1 MQLNKKFH
9 VFLLTTFNMNT
20 KELLDRVFFRLKEE
34 DYLRDFKFKRNESE
48 FVHLKEDKFYKIGI
62 EHYDTVESHDN
73 PRLGLNLCLY
83 FANRYD
89 ILHNWFEKYSMLS
102 LEILRYESSFSYTPK
117 NLGLDDMNF
126 FSFDGDDFETAYD
139 SFLNEIITGADYFF
153 NRVNSLKKCY
163 ENYIVPAIESSSSVL
178 PDEGSQWVLKYLALA
193 RIVAPENYAL
203 IKSLIMER
211 VDYMIKR
218 NEPNIILYK
227 DTMPEICA
235 FLESID
241 FRGIN
246 VN

>member
-1 MQLNKKFH
+1 
-9 VFLLTTFNMNT
+9 MNT

-34 DYLRDFKFKRNESE
+34 DYLRNFKFKRNKSE

-102 LEILRYESSFSYTPK
+102 VEILRYESSFSYTPK

-126 FSFDGDDFETAYD
+126 FSFDGNDFETAYD

-163 ENYIVPAIESSSSVL
+163 ENYIVPAIESGSSVL
-178 PDEGSQWVLKYLALA
+178 PDEGSQWVLKYLALT
-193 RIVAPENYAL
+193 RIVSPKNYPL
-203 IKSLIMER
+203 LKSLILER

-241 FRGIN
+241 FRGVN

>member
-1 MQLNKKFH
+1 
-9 VFLLTTFNMNT
+9 MNT

-34 DYLRDFKFKRNESE
+34 DYLRNFKFKRNESE

-126 FSFDGDDFETAYD
+126 FSFDGDDFDTAYD
-139 SFLNEIITGADYFF
+139 SFLNEIITGADFFF

-163 ENYIVPAIESSSSVL
+163 ENYIVPAIESGSSVL
-178 PDEGSQWVLKYLALA
+178 PDEGSQWVLKYLALT
-193 RIVAPENYAL
+193 RIVSPKNYPL
-203 IKSLIMER
+203 LKSLILER

-241 FRGIN
+241 FRVIN

>member
-1 MQLNKKFH
+1 
-9 VFLLTTFNMNT
+9 MNT
-20 KELLDRVFFRLKEE
+20 KELLDRIFERLKEE
-34 DYLRDFKFKRNESE
+34 ICLKDFKLKRSDSE
-48 FVHLKEDKFYKIGI
+48 FIRRKNSGFDQIGFG
-62 EHYDTVESHDN
+62 HYVTVKSHSEPD
-73 PRLGLNLCLY
+73 LGLNLRLY

-102 LEILRYESSFSYTPK
+102 IEILRYESSFSYTPK
-117 NLGLDDMNF
+117 NLGLDDKNF
-126 FSFDGDDFETAYD
+126 FSFDGDDFDTAYD

-163 ENYIVPAIESSSSVL
+163 ENYIVPAIESGSSIL
-178 PDEGSQWVLKYLALA
+178 PDEGSQWVLKYLALT
-193 RIVAPENYAL
+193 RIVSPKNYPL
-203 IKSLIMER
+203 LKSLILER

>member
-1 MQLNKKFH
+1 
-9 VFLLTTFNMNT
+9 MNT
-20 KELLDRVFFRLKEE
+20 KELLDRIFKRLKEE
-34 DYLRDFKFKRNESE
+34 DYLRNFKFKRNESE

-126 FSFDGDDFETAYD
+126 FSFDGDDFDTAYD

-163 ENYIVPAIESSSSVL
+163 ENYIVPAIESGSSVL
-178 PDEGSQWVLKYLALA
+178 PDEGSQWVLKYLALT
-193 RIVAPENYAL
+193 RIVSPKNYPL
-203 IKSLIMER
+203 LKSLILER

>member
-1 MQLNKKFH
+1 
-9 VFLLTTFNMNT
+9 MNT

-34 DYLRDFKFKRNESE
+34 DYLRNFKFKRNESE

-126 FSFDGDDFETAYD
+126 FSFDGDDFDTAYD

-163 ENYIVPAIESSSSVL
+163 ENYIVPAIESGSSVL
-178 PDEGSQWVLKYLALA
+178 PDEGSQWVLKYLALT
-193 RIVAPENYAL
+193 RIVSPKNYPL
-203 IKSLIMER
+203 LKSLILER

-241 FRGIN
+241 FRGVN

>member
-62 EHYDTVESHDN
+62 DHYDTVESHDN

-83 FANRYD
+83 FTNRYD

-102 LEILRYESSFSYTPK
+102 VEILRYESSFSYTHK

-139 SFLNEIITGADYFF
+139 SFLLTS
-153 NRVNSLKKCY
+153 SLKKY
-163 ENYIVPAIESSSSVL
+163 VYHNL
-178 PDEGSQWVLKYLALA
+178 
-193 RIVAPENYAL
+193 L
-203 IKSLIMER
+203 I
-211 VDYMIKR
+211 
-218 NEPNIILYK
+218 NNILYLCV
-227 DTMPEICA
+227 T
-235 FLESID
+235 
-241 FRGIN
+241 
-246 VN
+246 

>member
-1 MQLNKKFH
+1 
-9 VFLLTTFNMNT
+9 MNT

-34 DYLRDFKFKRNESE
+34 DYLRNFKFKRNESE

-102 LEILRYESSFSYTPK
+102 IEILRYESSFSYTPK
-117 NLGLDDMNF
+117 NLGLDDKNF
-126 FSFDGDDFETAYD
+126 FSFDGDDFDTAYD

-163 ENYIVPAIESSSSVL
+163 ENYIVPAIESGSSVL
-178 PDEGSQWVLKYLALA
+178 PDEGSQWVLKYLALT
-193 RIVAPENYAL
+193 RIVSPKNYPL
-203 IKSLIMER
+203 LKSLILER

-241 FRGIN
+241 FRGVN

>member
-1 MQLNKKFH
+1 
-9 VFLLTTFNMNT
+9 MNT

-34 DYLRDFKFKRNESE
+34 DYLRNFKFKRNESE

-126 FSFDGDDFETAYD
+126 FSFDGDDFDTAYD

-163 ENYIVPAIESSSSVL
+163 ENYIVSAIESGSSVL
-178 PDEGSQWVLKYLALA
+178 PDEGSQWVLKYLALT
-193 RIVAPENYAL
+193 RIVSPKNYPL
-203 IKSLIMER
+203 LKSLILER

-227 DTMPEICA
+227 DTIPEICA

-241 FRGIN
+241 FRGVN

>member
-1 MQLNKKFH
+1 
-9 VFLLTTFNMNT
+9 MNT

-34 DYLRDFKFKRNESE
+34 DYLRNFKFKRNESE

-102 LEILRYESSFSYTPK
+102 IEILRYESSFSYTPK
-117 NLGLDDMNF
+117 NLGLDDKNF
-126 FSFDGDDFETAYD
+126 FSFDGDDFDTAYD

-163 ENYIVPAIESSSSVL
+163 ENYIVPAIESGSSVL
-178 PDEGSQWVLKYLALA
+178 PDEGSQWVLKYLALT
-193 RIVAPENYAL
+193 RIVSPKNYPL
-203 IKSLIMER
+203 LKSLILER

>member
-1 MQLNKKFH
+1 
-9 VFLLTTFNMNT
+9 MNT

-34 DYLRDFKFKRNESE
+34 DYLRNFKFKRNESE

-126 FSFDGDDFETAYD
+126 FSFDGDDFDTAYD

-153 NRVNSLKKCY
+153 NRVNSSKKCY
-163 ENYIVPAIESSSSVL
+163 ENYIVPAIESGSSVL
-178 PDEGSQWVLKYLALA
+178 PDEGSQWVLKYLALT
-193 RIVAPENYAL
+193 RIVSPKNYPL
-203 IKSLIMER
+203 LKSLILER

>member
-1 MQLNKKFH
+1 
-9 VFLLTTFNMNT
+9 MNT

-34 DYLRDFKFKRNESE
+34 DYLRNFKFKRNESE

-126 FSFDGDDFETAYD
+126 FSFDGDDFDTAYD
-139 SFLNEIITGADYFF
+139 SFLNEIITGADFFF

-163 ENYIVPAIESSSSVL
+163 ENYIVPAIESGSSVL
-178 PDEGSQWVLKYLALA
+178 PDEGSQWVLKYLALT
-193 RIVAPENYAL
+193 RIVSPKNYPL
-203 IKSLIMER
+203 LKSLILER

>member
-1 MQLNKKFH
+1 
-9 VFLLTTFNMNT
+9 MNT
-20 KELLDRVFFRLKEE
+20 KELLDRIFKRLKEE
-34 DYLRDFKFKRNESE
+34 DYLRNFKFKRNESE

-117 NLGLDDMNF
+117 NLGLDDKNF
-126 FSFDGDDFETAYD
+126 FSFDGDDFDTAYD

-163 ENYIVPAIESSSSVL
+163 ENYIVPAIESGSSVL
-178 PDEGSQWVLKYLALA
+178 PDEGSQWVLKYLALT
-193 RIVAPENYAL
+193 RIVSPKNYPL
-203 IKSLIMER
+203 LKSLILER

>member
-1 MQLNKKFH
+1 
-9 VFLLTTFNMNT
+9 MNT

-34 DYLRDFKFKRNESE
+34 DYLRNFKFKRNKSE

-126 FSFDGDDFETAYD
+126 FSFDGDDFDTAYD

-163 ENYIVPAIESSSSVL
+163 ENYIVPAIESGSSVL
-178 PDEGSQWVLKYLALA
+178 PDEGSQWVLKYLALT
-193 RIVAPENYAL
+193 RIVSPKNYPL
-203 IKSLIMER
+203 LKSLILER

-241 FRGIN
+241 FRGVN

>member
-1 MQLNKKFH
+1 
-9 VFLLTTFNMNT
+9 MNT

-34 DYLRDFKFKRNESE
+34 DYLRNFKFKRNESE

-73 PRLGLNLCLY
+73 PKLGLNLCLY

-126 FSFDGDDFETAYD
+126 FSFDGDDFDTAYD

-163 ENYIVPAIESSSSVL
+163 ENYIVPAIESGSSVL
-178 PDEGSQWVLKYLALA
+178 PDEGSQWVLKYLALT
-193 RIVAPENYAL
+193 RIVSPKNYPL
-203 IKSLIMER
+203 LKSLILER

-227 DTMPEICA
+227 DTIPEICA

-241 FRGIN
+241 FRGVN

>member
-1 MQLNKKFH
+1 
-9 VFLLTTFNMNT
+9 MNT

-34 DYLRDFKFKRNESE
+34 DYLRNFKFKRNKSE

-102 LEILRYESSFSYTPK
+102 VEILRYESSFSYTPK

-126 FSFDGDDFETAYD
+126 FSFDGNDFETAYD

-163 ENYIVPAIESSSSVL
+163 ENYIVPAIESGSSVL
-178 PDEGSQWVLKYLALA
+178 PDEGSQWVLKYLALT
-193 RIVAPENYAL
+193 RIVSPKNYPL
-203 IKSLIMER
+203 LKSLILER

>member
-1 MQLNKKFH
+1 
-9 VFLLTTFNMNT
+9 MNT

-34 DYLRDFKFKRNESE
+34 DYLRNFKFKRNESE

-102 LEILRYESSFSYTPK
+102 IEILRYESSFSYTPK
-117 NLGLDDMNF
+117 NLGLDDKNF
-126 FSFDGDDFETAYD
+126 FSFDGDDFDTAYD

-163 ENYIVPAIESSSSVL
+163 ENYIVPAIESGSSVL

-193 RIVAPENYAL
+193 KIVAPENYAL

-241 FRGIN
+241 FRGVN

>member
-1 MQLNKKFH
+1 
-9 VFLLTTFNMNT
+9 MNT

-34 DYLRDFKFKRNESE
+34 DYLRNFKFKRNESE

-126 FSFDGDDFETAYD
+126 FSFDGDDFDTAYD

-163 ENYIVPAIESSSSVL
+163 ENYIVPAIESGSSVL
-178 PDEGSQWVLKYLALA
+178 PDEGSQWVLKYLALT
-193 RIVAPENYAL
+193 RIVSPKNYPL
-203 IKSLIMER
+203 LKSLILER

>member
-1 MQLNKKFH
+1 
-9 VFLLTTFNMNT
+9 MNT

-34 DYLRDFKFKRNESE
+34 DYLRNFKFKRNESE

-102 LEILRYESSFSYTPK
+102 VEILRYESSFSYTPK

-163 ENYIVPAIESSSSVL
+163 ENYIVPAIESGSSVL
-178 PDEGSQWVLKYLALA
+178 PDEGSQWVLKYLALT
-193 RIVAPENYAL
+193 RIVSPKNYPL
-203 IKSLIMER
+203 LKSLIMER

>member
-62 EHYDTVESHDN
+62 DHYDTVESHDN

-83 FANRYD
+83 FTNRYD

-102 LEILRYESSFSYTPK
+102 VEILRYESSFSYTPK
-117 NLGLDDMNF
+117 NLGLDDKNF
-126 FSFDGDDFETAYD
+126 FSFDGDDFDTAYD

-163 ENYIVPAIESSSSVL
+163 ENYIVPAIESGSSVL

-241 FRGIN
+241 FRGVN